1 MRRLDAVRED
11 DAEPR
16 GYINQYPSDAARATT
31 LPADARRSLDR
42 GVVEAQMLD
51 SFLNDRFNK
60 DLRDGFRGRFQ
71 RAIED
76 IGRAATSRQRV
87 AAIERYNQA
96 AKDYNAAELV
106 ERDNFGGHP
115 TDATGRTVRE
125 EPKAMSDPAAAP
137 NRLPTDYGQMGDSSV
152 CQLS

>member
-16 GYINQYPSDAARATT
+16 GYISRYPPGAARCTT

-60 DLRDGFRGRFQ
+60 DLRDGFRVRFR

-76 IGRAATSRQRV
+76 IGRAATTGQRT

-96 AKDYNAAELV
+96 ARDYNAAELV
-106 ERDNFGGHP
+106 ERDNFAGHP
-115 TDATGRTVRE
+115 TDPAGRTVRE
-125 EPKAMSDPAAAP
+125 EPKSMSDPTTAP
-137 NRLPTDYGQMGDSSV
+137 NRLPTAYGQMGDSGV